1 MPRPSTLVDT
11 IRRCPAFTSAY
22 RLASWVDEGKRVTP
36 KQVLRPVDVP
46 GAAQVLGISV
56 PARIRTAS
64 DMPALH
70 RPWTLALTVG
80 LLRIVDGHAR
90 PGPALAQWSDSDD
103 DTVCELWLAAL
114 ATVFARALPE
124 ADEAE
129 AIMVVRVMLTALATD
144 PPAPFA
150 DMWHRAREALDV
162 EDSDAAYWFH
172 TGWVGRADP
181 LAALDPLIELG
192 AVVRHGSDVSI
203 TPLGHWASEQMQARL
218 PKPIT
223 ADLSAAEV
231 LARLADIEQGE
242 RWRAAHT
249 WLGDRAPL
257 HAARDLLHAAD
268 AATPAQRIAAVD
280 LVYSLESPADAVWD
294 EVTALPN
301 LAAHAR
307 AIADGDLSAQDSA
320 WLAVEYAAAALSDS
334 GPDQALSRLDEMV
347 PGDGLAS
354 RLRTVECAAH
364 PATAELAEALT
375 AFLSSGATPTC
386 AQAVQLKI
394 SLNRMRHPVWRRVLM
409 PATASLGMLHEVIQ
423 IVMGWDGDHL
433 HAFTVG
439 QRAYGDPFNSPDTDD
454 EEGLRCSV
462 AFAAREN
469 ISYLYDFGDRWE
481 HTIKREKVLDLTP
494 DMTYPVCVAGK
505 GGSPVEDWTS
515 GPESIPFDQD
525 AINRRLAEIGAL
537 QDQ

>member
-1 MPRPSTLVDT
+1 
-11 IRRCPAFTSAY
+11 
-22 RLASWVDEGKRVTP
+22 
-36 KQVLRPVDVP
+36 
-46 GAAQVLGISV
+46 
-56 PARIRTAS
+56 
-64 DMPALH
+64 
-70 RPWTLALTVG
+70 
-80 LLRIVDGHAR
+80 
-90 PGPALAQWSDSDD
+90 
-103 DTVCELWLAAL
+103 
-114 ATVFARALPE
+114 
-124 ADEAE
+124 
-129 AIMVVRVMLTALATD
+129 MVVRVMLTALATD
-144 PPAPFA
+144 PPAPFT

-162 EDSDAAYWFH
+162 EDLGRRLLVPH
-172 TGWVGRADP
+172 RLGRTGRSP
-181 LAALDPLIELG
+181 RAALDPLIELG
-192 AVVRHGSDVSI
+192 AAVRHGSDVSI
-203 TPLGHWASEQMQARL
+203 TPLGHWASEQMQARA

-223 ADLSAAEV
+223 ADLPAAEV